1 MQHLKFALSFFVC
14 FVVVVVDDTIL
25 VYVDESFDDAGYY
38 VIECESTGC
47 NFGIL
52 CGFFEIGSISITFYM
67 VESISPPFLFPFEL
81 PG

>member
-38 VIECESTGC
+38 VI
-47 NFGIL
+47 
-52 CGFFEIGSISITFYM
+52 
-67 VESISPPFLFPFEL
+67 
-81 PG
+81 